1 MVDWNAPDRYVWGSF
16 ESGGRSRSC
25 WILRLLSVA
34 RVHAMETP
42 RTLSYCTP
50 WRRSARTRR
59 DEARGGEFG
68 GGGAGLGAEQGE
80 AGHARCRAIQRTHA
94 TRRAAAG
101 DAIHQHLTAHRTLYD
116 MQYRDNPDPKRL
128 TAGVRL
134 ALTAV

>member
-16 ESGGRSRSC
+16 ETGGRSRSC

-68 GGGAGLGAEQGE
+68 GEVQVGAEQGE
-80 AGHARCRAIQRTHA
+80 AGHPVPRHTADTARQA
-94 TRRAAAG
+94 
-101 DAIHQHLTAHRTLYD
+101 DAIHLTAHRTLYD
-116 MQYRDNPDPKRL
+116 MQYRYNPDPKRL